1 MRLRALT
8 TAGCCLLAFPVAA
21 SASNVATTLTKLSVR
36 SAPGGP
42 VIGKLAAGRTVK
54 IACQENGP
62 FAKSRSGS
70 TRIWDR
76 IRRGSGTAYVSDGGL
91 RTSPP
96 VPGGLVAQ
104 ICGAPSLQA
113 ADPGATQGPCRVTT
127 PVQLAEPYPDAG
139 SFIKASVPG
148 AQASQRETRVPSS
161 VTIAQAILE
170 SGYGTA
176 TAGANNYFGIKA
188 VLASPGVY
196 RWATIAVGCVLRRTQ
211 EFRNGRMAAEI
222 AAFRAYTGLKDSIRD
237 HGSLL
242 VTNPV
247 YAAAFDHADKPK
259 EFARII
265 GRHYATD
272 PHYAS
277 SVIRLMDRY
286 HLTKYDVKVAAA
298 PQQPPTGSTPVVSG
312 GPGGG
317 VSPP

>member
-1 MRLRALT
+1 M
-8 TAGCCLLAFPVAA
+8 LAFA
-21 SASNVATTLTKLSVR
+21 SSAQASNVATTLSKVSVR
-36 SAPGGP
+36 SSPGGP
-42 VIGKLAAGRTVK
+42 VSGKLAAGRIVK
-54 IACQENGP
+54 VTCQVNGP
-62 FAKSRSGS
+62 FARGRGGS

-76 IRRGSGTAYVSDGGL
+76 IARGSGGAAYVTDAAL

-96 VPGGLVAQ
+96 VAGGLVAQ
-104 ICGAPSLQA
+104 VCGAPSLSA
-113 ADPGATQGPCRVTT
+113 SDPGATQGPCRITS
-127 PVQLAEPYPDAG
+127 PVSLAKPFTSAS

-148 AQASQRETRVPSS
+148 AQTSQRETRVPAS

-188 VLASPGVY
+188 ALASPGVY
-196 RWATIAVGCVLRRTQ
+196 RWATIAVGCVLRKTQ
-211 EFRNGRMAAEI
+211 EFHHGRMAAEI
-222 AAFRAYTGLKDSIRD
+222 GAFRAYTGLKDSIRD

-247 YAAAFDHADKPK
+247 YASAFDHADKPK

-265 GRHYATD
+265 ARHYATD

-277 SVIRLMDRY
+277 SVIKLMDKY
-286 HLTKYDVKVAAA
+286 HLTKYDVKVSAA
-298 PQQPPTGSTPVVSG
+298 PATPPSGSTPVVTG